1 MSYIFGRYVTIHEIV
16 LDVRFHED
24 ANPFLFSCHYF
35 TTRIFFCKQQIS
47 KKCTLFTHLH
57 ICKCV
62 NVYLNRKSFSY
73 NTNDPTIYTFVNVHM
88 CIWVFLF

>member
-1 MSYIFGRYVTIHEIV
+1 MKMRILFY
-16 LDVRFHED
+16 
-24 ANPFLFSCHYF
+24 FLVI
-35 TTRIFFCKQQIS
+35 TLQQEFFFVNNKYQ

-62 NVYLNRKSFSY
+62 NVYLNRNSFSY